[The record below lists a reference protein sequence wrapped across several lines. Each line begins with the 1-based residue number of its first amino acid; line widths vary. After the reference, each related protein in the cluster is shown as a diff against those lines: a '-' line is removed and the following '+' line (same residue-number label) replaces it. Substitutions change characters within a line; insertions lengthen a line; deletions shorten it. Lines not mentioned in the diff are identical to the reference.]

1 MFNFLSILKILL
13 VIDNLIDFVKL
24 LLEIL
29 YSDLLQTSSEPE
41 IDDSSLKCPIYLI
54 IKEVVLDD
62 RDMLESFSN
71 EPLEITT
78 DPV

>member
-62 RDMLESFSN
+62 GDMLESFSN